1 MKFRLTKAADGDIA
15 TIFRDTYRLFGEN
28 QLQRYTEI
36 VKRGIEMVAGEPF
49 RASSHQREDLRR
61 GVRSFHLQLAAGRH
75 KGAAH
80 VLYFCIDPSDEGTVV
95 ILRVLAEEMEPRK
108 RIAQSLRAL
117 ESLAKEEE
125 SRETE

>member
-15 TIFRDTYRLFGEN
+15 AIFRDTYRLFGEN
-28 QLQRYTEI
+28 QLKRYTGI
-36 VKRGIEMVAGEPF
+36 VKRGIEMVAEEPF
-49 RASSHQREDLRR
+49 RASSQHRDDLRR
-61 GVRSFHLQLAAGRH
+61 GVRSYHLQLAAGRH

-80 VLYFCIDPSDEGTVV
+80 VLYYCIDPTDAETVV

-108 RIAQSLRAL
+108 RIAQSLRAVEKL
-117 ESLAKEEE
+117 PEGKG

>member
-15 TIFRDTYRLFGEN
+15 AIFRDTYRLFGEN
-28 QLQRYTEI
+28 QLKRYTEI

-61 GVRSFHLQLAAGRH
+61 GVRSFHLQLAAGRR

-80 VLYFCIDPSDEGTVV
+80 VLYYCIDPTDGETVI
-95 ILRVLAEEMEPRK
+95 ILRVLAEEMEPKK
-108 RIAQSLRAL
+108 RIAQSLRAV
-117 ESLAKEEE
+117 ESLPKEKDSSKAK
-125 SRETE
+125 